1 MVLPGVIASVLIAE
15 AGMGGWHLA
24 LWGGWASSLK
34 IFACLAC
41 FSLITFRPHVV
52 PGIFKRLE
60 FPHDGLKLS
69 FWLAFFLCY
78 EAPA

>member
-1 MVLPGVIASVLIAE
+1 
-15 AGMGGWHLA
+15 MGGM
-24 LWGGWASSLK
+24 
-34 IFACLAC
+34 ACLAC
-41 FSLITFRPHVV
+41 FSLITVRPHVV

-69 FWLAFFLCY
+69 FWPAFFLCY